1 MRAVIQ
7 RVTSSKVTVDGKIIG
22 EIGVGLNV
30 LLCAMQRDTEEDAQI
45 LAKKIA
51 QLRIFSDE
59 QGKMN
64 LSITQV
70 GGSILLIS
78 QFTLAA
84 DTRKGNRPSF
94 TPAAEPQTAKALYK
108 RFADLLHEN
117 SINQVEMGVFGADMK
132 VDIANDGPVTIML
145 DSKEWLKGE

>member
-1 MRAVIQ
+1 MRAVVQ
-7 RVTSSKVTVDGKIIG
+7 RVTSSKVTVDGKITG
-22 EIGVGLNV
+22 EIGAGLNV
-30 LLCAMQRDTEEDAQI
+30 LLCAVQSDTEKHAQI

-64 LSITQV
+64 LSVTQI
-70 GGSILLIS
+70 GGAVLLIS

-94 TPAAEPQTAKALYK
+94 TNAADPQTANALYE
-108 RFADLLHEN
+108 RFAELLKEN
-117 SINQVEMGVFGADMK
+117 GVAQVEMGVFGADMQ
-132 VDIANDGPVTIML
+132 VEIINDGPVTIIL
-145 DSKEWLKGE
+145 DTDDWNV

>member
-7 RVTSSKVTVDGKIIG
+7 RVTSSKVIADKKTVG

-30 LLCAMQRDTEEDAQI
+30 LLCAMQGDTEKQAQI

-64 LSITQV
+64 LSVTQI
-70 GGSILLIS
+70 GRAILLIS

-94 TPAAEPQTAKALYK
+94 TAAADPQTANALYE
-108 RFADLLHEN
+108 RFADLLRDN
-117 SINQVEMGVFGADMK
+117 GVAKVEMGVFGADMK
-132 VDIANDGPVTIML
+132 VDIANEGPVTIIL
-145 DSKEWLKGE
+145 DTQEWEK